1 MIKPLRQ
8 IPYDQP
14 ATIAAITAAGELGR
28 RLRDMGLTPGTAVTV
43 IGKAP
48 LNDPVAV
55 RLKDSILTLRNG
67 EADHITV
74 ELEGMA
80 K

>member
-1 MIKPLRQ
+1 MPSPLRQ
-8 IPYDQP
+8 IAMDQP
-14 ATIAAITAAGELGR
+14 ATVAAITAPGELGR
-28 RLRDMGLTPGTAVTV
+28 RLRDMGLIPGASITV

-67 EADHITV
+67 EADHVTV
-74 ELEGMA
+74 NIEETS